1 MFSTMAIAFSL
12 STDAFAASVSKG
24 AALHKPRWTDALR
37 TGLVFG
43 SVEAAT
49 PFLGWLIGLLAS
61 SYVAAVNH
69 WIAFIL
75 LGVLGLKM
83 AWSGLTRPAGT
94 LLPHGH
100 SVRMLVLTAIG
111 TSMDAMAVGMT
122 LALVDASIVVM
133 ALATGLATCLMTT
146 TGLMIGRMAG
156 ERFGR
161 AAEVLGGLVLV
172 AVGTSI
178 LASHL
183 GLFDRIAGPLL

>member
-49 PFLGWLIGLLAS
+49 PFFGWLIGLLAS
-61 SYVAAVNH
+61 SYVSAVDH
-69 WIAFIL
+69 WIAFTV
-75 LGVLGLKM
+75 LGILGLKM
-83 AWSGLTRPAGT
+83 AWGGLTRPTGAAR
-94 LLPHGH
+94 PRGH
-100 SVRMLVLTAIG
+100 SLHILLLTAIG
-111 TSMDAMAVGMT
+111 TSMDAMAIGMT
-122 LALVDASIVVM
+122 LALVDASILAM
-133 ALATGLATCLMTT
+133 ALATGLATCLMAA

-161 AAEVLGGLVLV
+161 AAEVLGGLVLL
-172 AVGTSI
+172 AVGASI
-178 LASHL
+178 LVSHL
-183 GLFDRIAGPLL
+183 GLLDQFL